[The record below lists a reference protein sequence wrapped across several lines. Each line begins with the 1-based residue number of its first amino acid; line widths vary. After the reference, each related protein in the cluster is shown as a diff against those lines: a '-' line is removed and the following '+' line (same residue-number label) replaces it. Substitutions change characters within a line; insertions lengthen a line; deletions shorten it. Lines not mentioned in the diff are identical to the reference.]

1 MFETF
6 PRYLEH
12 DPAVPV
18 WCLTPDRGGAIHR
31 FFDTSPISPSGR
43 YLAIFR
49 MPFEDRLP
57 EAGEKGD
64 VCVVD
69 LQTGEDRI
77 VAQTCGWE
85 TQLGANINWGD
96 TDHALYFNDVDTQTW
111 KPFAW
116 QLDPITGE
124 RKPMQGTVY
133 HASPDGRYLIS
144 ANMRTMRRTQ
154 PGYGVCIPTDMMQH
168 FVGPTKEDGF
178 YITDTLTGES
188 RILAT
193 IHDLFFCANPGMSL
207 EQANGYE
214 IYGFHSKFNAQSDR
228 LMLSLRWYPKR
239 RADQWNMFEDDFK
252 AVDYAWLTIKPDG
265 SDMHCAVGP
274 AYWKR
279 SGHHATWFPD
289 GQNISMNLQMQDQG
303 MMALVRAKY
312 DGTGIREMHE
322 TIPGSGHPTVV
333 PGERYV
339 LSDTYIYE
347 SIAFGDGSVP
357 LRWIDLQQGTES
369 CAVRIHSQTPQQQT
383 IGALRVDPHPA
394 WDRTGR
400 YVVFNGFVN
409 GTRRV
414 FVADFQNL
422 LP

>member
-1 MFETF
+1 MFSSF

-12 DPAVPV
+12 EPAIPV
-18 WCLTPDRGGAIHR
+18 WCLTPDKGGAFHR

-43 YLAIFR
+43 YLAVLR
-49 MPFEDRLP
+49 LPFEDRLP
-57 EAGEKGD
+57 EAGDIAE
-64 VCVVD
+64 VCVID
-69 LQTGEDRI
+69 LTTGEDRV

-85 TQLGANINWGD
+85 TQLGANINWGG
-96 TDHALYFNDVDTQTW
+96 TDHELYFNDVDTNSWQ
-111 KPFAW
+111 PFAW
-116 QLDPITGE
+116 KLDPISGE
-124 RKPMQGTVY
+124 KQAMQSTVY

-154 PGYGVCIPTDMMQH
+154 PGYGVCIPVDMMQQNI
-168 FVGPTKEDGF
+168 GPVDDDGF
-178 YITDTLTGES
+178 YITDTATGQC

-193 IHDLFFCANPGMSL
+193 IKDLFFCANPQMTI
-207 EQANGYE
+207 EQASEFE
-214 IYGFHSKFNAQSDR
+214 IYGFHSKFNNQSDR

-239 RADQWNMFEDDFK
+239 RADQWDMFKDDFH
-252 AVDYAWLTIKPDG
+252 AVKYAWLTIKPDG
-265 SDMHCAVGP
+265 TELHCAVGP
-274 AYWKR
+274 DYWKR

-289 GQNISMNLQMQDQG
+289 GKHLSMNLTMEDNG

-312 DGTGIREMHE
+312 DGTGIRKMHE

-339 LSDTYIYE
+339 LTDTYIYE
-347 SIAFGDGSVP
+347 PIAFGDGSVP
-357 LRWIDLQQGTES
+357 LRWIDLEQNVES
-369 CAVRIHSQTPQQQT
+369 CAVRIHTQTPQQQA

-400 YVVFNGFVN
+400 FVVFNGFAD

-414 FVADFQNL
+414 YVADFKSL